1 MKMDIPK
8 THPRYQSLITREKIA
23 EGIEIG
29 ITGEIGLIAHGR
41 GEAFDYLIGEKT
53 TVSAYM
59 AETAA
64 AAALL
69 LARRPVISVNGN
81 TAALVP
87 GEIIKLANTTDA
99 GIEVNLFYRT
109 KERHRNILRHL
120 QKHGASKL
128 YTSTDARIPDL
139 PHNRA
144 IVDSLGIYKADT
156 VLVPLEDGDRC
167 SALKRMGK
175 TIITI
180 DLNPMSRTAKTADI
194 TIVDNLT
201 RAIPNIITIAE
212 ELKNKTRTELQQLLK
227 NYNNQQTLK
236 DAIKKIITYL
246 NSQPV

>member
-1 MKMDIPK
+1 MKMDIPR
-8 THPRYQSLITREKIA
+8 THPRYQSLVTREKIA

-29 ITGEIGLIAHGR
+29 ITGKIGLIAHGR

-53 TVSAYM
+53 TISAYR

-69 LARRPVISVNGN
+69 LARHPIISVNGN

-87 GEIIKLANTTDA
+87 EGIIKLANTTDA
-99 GIEVNLFYRT
+99 GIEVNIFYRT
-109 KERHRNILRHL
+109 KERHQSILNHL
-120 QKHGASKL
+120 QKHGVSKL
-128 YTSTDARIPDL
+128 YTSTDAKIPDL
-139 PHNRA
+139 SHNRA
-144 IVDSLGIYKADT
+144 IVDSQGIYKADI

-194 TIVDNLT
+194 TIVDNIT

-212 ELKNKTRTELQQLLK
+212 ELKNKTAIELQQLLK
-227 NYNNQQTLK
+227 NYNNQKILNG
-236 DAIKKIITYL
+236 AIKEIITHL
-246 NSQPV
+246 NNQSL